1 MGTFLWHTTRR
12 RRFEVALM
20 KAIMESWRDTYTAR
34 RVFGDPIEKDGV
46 TVIPVAMVAGG
57 GGGGTGP
64 AEGAEDTESGGG
76 GFSGMARPAGV
87 YVLRGDDVQWRA
99 AIDVT
104 LLGMAVIALA
114 ALTVLVMGRALR
126 HRR

>member
-1 MGTFLWHTTRR
+1 M
-12 RRFEVALM
+12 ALM
-20 KAIMESWRDTYTAR
+20 KDIMESWRDTYTVR
-34 RVFGDPIEKDGV
+34 RVFGDPIEKDGT
-46 TVIPVAMVAGG
+46 TVIPAAMVAGG

-64 AEGAEDTESGGG
+64 AVEADGTESGGG

-87 YVLRGDDVQWRA
+87 YVLRGGDVQWQP

-126 HRR
+126 HRW

>member
-1 MGTFLWHTTRR
+1 M
-12 RRFEVALM
+12 ALM
-20 KAIMESWRDTYTAR
+20 KEIMEPWRDTYTAR
-34 RVFGDPIEKDGV
+34 RVFGDPIEKDGI
-46 TVIPVAMVAGG
+46 TVIPAAMVAGG

-64 AEGAEDTESGGG
+64 AEGADDTESAGG
-76 GFSGMARPAGV
+76 GFGGMARPAGV
-87 YVLRGDDVQWRA
+87 YVLRGDDVQWQP

-114 ALTVLVMGRALR
+114 ALTMLVMGRALR

>member
-1 MGTFLWHTTRR
+1 
-12 RRFEVALM
+12 M
-20 KAIMESWRDTYTAR
+20 KDIMESWRDTYTVR
-34 RVFGDPIEKDGV
+34 RVFGDPIEKDGT
-46 TVIPVAMVAGG
+46 TVIPAAMVAGG

-64 AEGAEDTESGGG
+64 VVGGDDTESGGG

-87 YVLRGDDVQWRA
+87 YVFRDDDVQWQP

-104 LLGMAVIALA
+104 LLGMAVVALT